1 MMAKYRN
8 HIILHMIIFM
18 WGFTGILG
26 VLISID
32 ADSIVWFRLLI
43 ASLSLALF
51 MMFAKHSFRVSSLNR
66 LWAIFGVG
74 VIVGLHWLT
83 FYESI
88 KLSTASLGI
97 LCLSTTTIHVTWLEP
112 IILKKKFSWLEFG
125 LGLCVI
131 PGIYLVA
138 NDFSADEFLALLI
151 GLSSALFAALFAVF
165 NAKFVENDRP
175 SVITLYEMISATIVM
190 TALMLFKSKIVP
202 ELFDLSLSDF
212 LWLLFLGIFCTSLA
226 FLVVVQIVKTLGAFT
241 VSLSINL
248 EPIYTIL
255 LAIVILNENEA
266 LGTNFYLGALI
277 ILLVVLLNAF
287 LKAPRVKKK
296 MAQMRGFTEI

>member
-1 MMAKYRN
+1 MFAKYKN
-8 HIILHMIIFM
+8 HLVLHLIIFM

-26 VLISID
+26 VLITID
-32 ADSIVWFRLLI
+32 AESIVWFRLVI
-43 ASLSLALF
+43 ASVSLALF
-51 MMFAKHSFRVSSLNR
+51 MYFMRHSFRVSSQKR
-66 LWAIFGVG
+66 LWGILGVG
-74 VIVGLHWLT
+74 VIVGLHWLS

-112 IILKKKFSWLEFG
+112 LILKKKFSWLEFG
-125 LGLCVI
+125 LGMCVI

-138 NDFSADEFLALLI
+138 NDFSGDDFLALGI

-165 NAKFVENDRP
+165 NAKFVEDDRP
-175 SVITLYEMISATIVM
+175 SVITLYEMISAMLVM
-190 TALMLFKSKIVP
+190 TVLLLVKGKITSS
-202 ELFDLSLSDF
+202 LFDLSLSDF

-226 FLVVVQIVKTLGAFT
+226 FLVVVQIVKILGAFT

-255 LAIVILNENEA
+255 LAIFILNENES
-266 LGTNFYLGALI
+266 LGPNFYIGALI

-296 MAQMRGFTEI
+296 IAQMRGLTEI